1 MSKEAAVLLFAD
13 TMISTLRYLFSENP
27 EKIVDYPELVR
38 MIFEKVMES
47 GELQNSRISL
57 WELEEIKKI
66 LVEEE
71 KYYEFLR

>member
-1 MSKEAAVLLFAD
+1 
-13 TMISTLRYLFSENP
+13 MISTLRYLFSENP

>member
-1 MSKEAAVLLFAD
+1 
-13 TMISTLRYLFSENP
+13 
-27 EKIVDYPELVR
+27 
-38 MIFEKVMES
+38 MES